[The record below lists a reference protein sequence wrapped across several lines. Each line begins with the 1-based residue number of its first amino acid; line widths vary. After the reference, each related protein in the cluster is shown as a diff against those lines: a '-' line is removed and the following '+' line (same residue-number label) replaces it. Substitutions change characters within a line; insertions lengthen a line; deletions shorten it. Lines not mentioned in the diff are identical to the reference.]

1 MTFDELLTEVYNLTS
16 RPDLVAQTKAAVKAA
31 TLKAHM
37 SDFYSKDIHE
47 TYVDLGNTDS
57 YVHSFDYI
65 SLISNF
71 RSIKYIRKYD
81 TSSGEGGTFIQ
92 VVEPEEVLDSY
103 GTAKTDICYVAG
115 RVIEIKSST
124 EISKLILGCYV
135 LPITVEATYSS
146 WIAELYP
153 WVIVF
158 EAARVVF
165 KTIGFDE
172 ESAAYERLVAE
183 QFILL
188 KASALSDVGY

>member
-1 MTFDELLTEVYNLTS
+1 MTFDELLTEVYLLTNRS
-16 RPDLVAQTKAAVKAA
+16 DLEVQTKAAIKAA

-37 SDFYSKDIHE
+37 SDFYSKDIYE
-47 TYVDLGNTDS
+47 SYIDLGATDN

-65 SLISNF
+65 SSISNF
-71 RSIKYIRKYD
+71 RAIKYIRKID
-81 TSSGEGGTFIQ
+81 SDGEAGDFIE
-92 VVEPEEVLDSY
+92 VIEPEEVLDSY
-103 GTAKTDICYVAG
+103 GVGRTDIAYVAG

-124 EISKLILGCYV
+124 EFSKLILGCYV
-135 LPITVEATYSS
+135 LPIIVEATYSS
-146 WIAELYP
+146 WVAELYP
-153 WVIVF
+153 YAIVF